1 MAFNNFP
8 VSYQPIGYQPIAYPQ
23 YQQQQN
29 NQQAVNNQATQ
40 QVQNGGFVRVQNE
53 AEARNYLV
61 AQGTSVTFRD
71 ESAPYIYTKT
81 MGFSQLDRPTFDKY
95 RLVKEDTEP
104 QKEVLSVEA
113 DNTALDELKAD
124 IEDMRG
130 EIEALKKKLAPKRKP
145 KEEDEDE

>member
-1 MAFNNFP
+1 MVYPN
-8 VSYQPIGYQPIAYPQ
+8 YYPQ
-23 YQQQQN
+23 YQAPQY
-29 NQQAVNNQATQ
+29 
-40 QVQNGGFVRVQNE
+40 QVQMPTQGQPQMQAQAQNQMQTNGLISVHNE
-53 AEARNYLV
+53 QEARNYPIAV
-61 AQGTSVTFRD
+61 GNSITFKD
-71 ESAPYIYTKT
+71 ENAPYIYTKT

>member
-1 MAFNNFP
+1 MVYPN
-8 VSYQPIGYQPIAYPQ
+8 YYPQ
-23 YQQQQN
+23 YQAPQY
-29 NQQAVNNQATQ
+29 
-40 QVQNGGFVRVQNE
+40 QVQMPTQGQPQMQAQAQNQMQTNGLISVHNE
-53 AEARNYLV
+53 QEARNYPIAV
-61 AQGTSVTFRD
+61 GNSITFKD
-71 ESAPYIYTKT
+71 ENAPYIYTKT
-81 MGFSQLDRPTFDKY
+81 MGFSQLDRPKFDKY

>member
-1 MAFNNFP
+1 MVYPN
-8 VSYQPIGYQPIAYPQ
+8 YYPQ
-23 YQQQQN
+23 YQAPQY
-29 NQQAVNNQATQ
+29 
-40 QVQNGGFVRVQNE
+40 QVQMPTQGQPQMQAQAQNQMQTNGLISVHNE
-53 AEARNYLV
+53 QEARNYPIAV
-61 AQGTSVTFRD
+61 GNSITFKD
-71 ESAPYIYTKT
+71 ENAPYIYTKT

-130 EIEALKKKLAPKRKP
+130 EIEALKKKLAPKKKP